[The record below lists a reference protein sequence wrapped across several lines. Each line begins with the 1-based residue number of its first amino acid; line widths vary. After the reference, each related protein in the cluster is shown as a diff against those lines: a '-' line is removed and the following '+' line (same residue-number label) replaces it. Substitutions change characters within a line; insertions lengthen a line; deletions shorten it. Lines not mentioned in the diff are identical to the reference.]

1 MTDDGQR
8 TTVDEVREAAR
19 EAGGRD
25 VGREQLSAFAAGV
38 GQLRGS
44 GAPVSLEGLNLD
56 VVDWVDA
63 GAAAAAVGLRV
74 HFGEGVVAVA
84 SLGDAALSVR
94 ASGGLRTHQRS
105 ERLVL
110 LAPAGVGAAAVIA
123 PDGAGVLVDAGSD
136 TVAWLAGGRGAPPP
150 PLEAWRALGVDA
162 ALYAW
167 AREAIDVAS
176 DWSRAVGA
184 GRVLRL
190 ARASAARP
198 ADIVRAVVEDAPFA
212 LAHAVDLWSRCHTPA
227 QLRGL
232 DDRVATRA
240 SLLLDELDALA
251 TEWAPDDEA
260 WRALVAGLLRD
271 RDDIESAWQVR
282 AASGRSAAF
291 EREVALVDERL
302 EPFVAALPVR
312 PFAPDALLAR
322 AADEDD
328 MAYWAAPACFG
339 EDEVLG

>member
-8 TTVDEVREAAR
+8 TAAEDVREAAHA
-19 EAGGRD
+19 AGGRE
-25 VGREQLSAFAAGV
+25 VGRERMSTFGAGV
-38 GQLRGS
+38 GKLRGG
-44 GAPVSLEGLNLD
+44 GAPVSLEGLKLD
-56 VVDWVDA
+56 AVDWVDA

-74 HFGEGVVAVA
+74 HFGEGVVAVT

-94 ASGGLRTHQRS
+94 TSGGLRTHQRS
-105 ERLVL
+105 EGLVL
-110 LAPAGVGAAAVIA
+110 LAPAGVGAAAVMA
-123 PDGAGVLVDAGSD
+123 PDGAGVLVDAEGD
-136 TVAWLAGGRGAPPP
+136 TVGWLAGGRGAPPP

-162 ALYAW
+162 ALYEW
-167 AREAIDVAS
+167 AREAIDVGS
-176 DWSRAVGA
+176 EWGRAVGA

-190 ARASAARP
+190 ARASSARP
-198 ADIVRAVVEDAPFA
+198 ADIVRAVAEDAPFA
-212 LAHAVDLWSRCHTPA
+212 LTHAVDLWSCCHAPA
-227 QLRGL
+227 QLRAL

-251 TEWAPDDEA
+251 TEWAPDDDA
-260 WRALVAGLLRD
+260 WRALVVGLLRD
-271 RDDIESAWQVR
+271 RDDLESAWQVR

-312 PFAPDALLAR
+312 RFAPDALLAR

-339 EDEVLG
+339 GDEVRA